1 MGSGSDKT
9 VRYVILIILTPITAY
24 FGFLG
29 GVVVATALGLSLHD
43 NYEYFFLYDVG
54 AAGSVVGM
62 ILYFGG
68 AFVGAL
74 VPWLTY
80 HLAKRIGSRKP

>member
-24 FGFLG
+24 FGFLA
-29 GVVVATALGLSLHD
+29 GVMVAMELGLSLH
-43 NYEYFFLYDVG
+43 NHYEYFLRYDVG
-54 AAGSVVGM
+54 AASSIFGM

>member
-1 MGSGSDKT
+1 M
-9 VRYVILIILTPITAY
+9 RYVILIILTPITAF

-29 GVVVATALGLSLHD
+29 GVVVAMAIGLSLHD
-43 NYEYFFLYDVG
+43 NYEYFFPYDVG
-54 AAGSVVGM
+54 SAASIFGM

-68 AFVGAL
+68 AFVGSL

>member
-9 VRYVILIILTPITAY
+9 VRYVILIILTPITAF

-29 GVVVATALGLSLHD
+29 GVVVAMEIGLSLHD
-43 NYEYFFLYDVG
+43 NYEYFASFNGTASG
-54 AAGSVVGM
+54 ALGM
-62 ILYFGG
+62 IMVFGG

>member
-43 NYEYFFLYDVG
+43 NYEYFYPYDVG

-80 HLAKRIGSRKP
+80 HLAKRFGSRKP